1 MEQET
6 LLALTADIVAAHVA
20 NNTVSVGD
28 LPELVKRVHGAL
40 AGLGQSEPEPAQEK
54 VPVVSVRASIKPDY
68 LVCME
73 CGRRQ
78 KTLKRHL
85 QTAHGMTPAQYRADY
100 GLPSS
105 YPMVAPEYSKRRSEM
120 ANAIGLGR
128 KRGKSRAAPKA
139 AAARGGNNGNGNG
152 DGRKAAAKPG
162 RRRKAAPKASE

>member
-20 NNTVSVGD
+20 NNTVAVSDV
-28 LPELVKRVHGAL
+28 PELVKRVHTAL
-40 AGLGQSEPEPAQEK
+40 AGLGQVEPEPVQEK
-54 VPVVSVRASIKPDY
+54 TPVVSIRASIKPDY

-73 CGRRQ
+73 CGRKQ

-85 QTAHGMTPAQYRADY
+85 QTAHGMTPDQYRTDY
-100 GLPSS
+100 GLPAN

-128 KRGKSRAAPKA
+128 KRGDTRAAAPKP
-139 AAARGGNNGNGNG
+139 AARRGPNGTGGAPQPPARRG
-152 DGRKAAAKPG
+152 
-162 RRRKAAPKASE
+162 RRKAAPKAPE